1 MLPGLSLAE
10 TTTWTYLWRS
20 DADLLFTCSR
30 GWKSCIHPHLRKS
43 YLAQVF
49 TKSVKRKK
57 MYLPLDLQLQLL
69 HHSFFLF
76 FYSSLS
82 LCFVFSLP
90 SSEAMIH
97 GIFLFTHLSRM
108 FGLTPIVMDAV
119 FCTNTGAFCYLHR
132 IPGFTQ
138 VQVSIY
144 LFMHR
149 RIICTGDQ
157 LPLQVVTHRTSS
169 RGNYDR
175 QRTNPAKDNKHI

>member
-1 MLPGLSLAE
+1 M
-10 TTTWTYLWRS
+10 
-20 DADLLFTCSR
+20 FTCVSR
-30 GWKSCIHPHLRKS
+30 IKELYSPPFEEILSCSDLYQISK
-43 YLAQVF
+43 
-49 TKSVKRKK
+49 KKKK

-138 VQVSIY
+138 VSTCSCTAGLFALVISYHCRSLHTEPVLVETMTDKERTLPKITNIFQVYFPFS
-144 LFMHR
+144 
-149 RIICTGDQ
+149 Q
-157 LPLQVVTHRTSS
+157 L
-169 RGNYDR
+169 
-175 QRTNPAKDNKHI
+175 